1 MAEASRI
8 IDFLAMSVGRQV
20 PFKPLVYLAGGRF
33 GSFDP

>member
-8 IDFLAMSVGRQV
+8 IDFLAMSAGWQA
-20 PFKPLVYLAGGRF
+20 PFKPLLYLGVGCF